1 MSSALKRVLL
11 LKPGVASSRAV
22 LGDYEVWFE
31 RAAGAQMKPVELHAG
46 ESPPSARGFD
56 AVIMT
61 GSPMTVTGEPLDWMK
76 RAADFLVETAEQ
88 GTPVFGVCFGHQLL
102 AWRHGAQVIRNP
114 RGRELGTVD
123 VELTQAGAASPLFF
137 GFPRTFDVQ
146 ATHYDEVID
155 PPSSLEVLA
164 RNQHSAVQA
173 FRAGP
178 RSWGVQ
184 FHPEMDRASIQYCID
199 DTVTLAEDR
208 ARAVARETPF
218 GARLLRQFLT
228 LV

>member
-1 MSSALKRVLL
+1 MKRVLL
-11 LKPGVASSRAV
+11 LKPGVASSRAL
-22 LGDYEVWFE
+22 LGDYEVWFS
-31 RAAGAQMKPVELHAG
+31 RACAAEMTPVELHAG
-46 ESPPSARGFD
+46 EAPPSARGFD

-61 GSPMTVTGEPLDWMK
+61 GSPATVTGTPAEWMK

-102 AWRHGAQVIRNP
+102 AWRHGAKVVRNP

-123 VELTQAGAASPLFF
+123 VELTSAGAASPLFA
-137 GFPRTFDVQ
+137 GFPKRFDVQ
-146 ATHYDEVID
+146 ATHYDEVIE

-164 RNQHSAVQA
+164 SNAHSAVQA

-199 DTVTLAEDR
+199 DAQTLPDDR
-208 ARAVARETPF
+208 ARAVARESVF
-218 GARLLRQFLT
+218 GALLLRQFLS
-228 LV
+228 LA